1 MTQVEFLEKLWLSY
15 QKMCKEKCIDAGT
28 KERFM
33 AAQQPKHYST
43 DTLLVKTQ
51 KPTSPLLVKTQKP
64 TSPLAEQH
72 VPDINVREI
81 NTVKDLTPLF
91 KIYKGNDFILTRT
104 ELRKIIEDA
113 INRGYELGKKE
124 AEEVAHYQLS
134 R

>member
-43 DTLLVKTQ
+43 DT
-51 KPTSPLLVKTQKP
+51 LLVKTQKP